1 MMKHILIYGLVVALA
16 IFNGIF
22 SPQTFTVFALQGI
35 WYPSFWPAPLTV
47 MFVSSG
53 AISVLLHVLGTGIP
67 AAVLEKYFVLSRLV
81 TGLIWLALMLVP
93 TYQTLRH
100 LGWV

>member
-1 MMKHILIYGLVVALA
+1 MKHMLIYGVVVALA
-16 IFNGIF
+16 IFNGVF
-22 SPQTFTVFALQGI
+22 SPQTFMVFALQGI
-35 WYPSFWPAPLTV
+35 WYPAVWPAPLNV
-47 MFVSSG
+47 MFVLSG

-81 TGLIWLALMLVP
+81 TGLIWLAVMLVP